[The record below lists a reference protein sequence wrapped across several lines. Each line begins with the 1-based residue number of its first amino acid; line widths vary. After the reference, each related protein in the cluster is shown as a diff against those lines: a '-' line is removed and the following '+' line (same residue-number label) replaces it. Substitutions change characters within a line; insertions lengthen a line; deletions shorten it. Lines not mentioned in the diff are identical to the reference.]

1 MGERGPAD
9 APPAASR
16 GPRPSPALLVL
27 LAALLGLLVLALL
40 PRPLDRD
47 EAGALLLA
55 GSLAGEGDRV
65 VGQADRERAA
75 ALRADGAE
83 GADAPRPRHGEIL
96 PGSLLHGL
104 WLVPWTALGGARLA
118 LAAQWA
124 LLAGAALLAGLVMVR
139 RIGRGAGWLPLL
151 LIFGSA
157 TFALALRLWAE
168 PFLFSLVLLAFA
180 LAEWRA
186 APRLDPAASGELP
199 DVYPEELSPEGPQRP
214 ARVGLRWSGVGLLL
228 GAVGSAAPWTLPLLW
243 PAAVRIPAM
252 HRRAGR
258 AALLGGA
265 ALALA
270 ALVAGTAATGDGGLG
285 SLGESALA
293 GVESLVGGLSPAASA
308 WDLVYAVAGRHIGV
322 LFTFAPLLLLLALG
336 GATRD
341 ALPLCGAALLGL
353 VLLALLRPFDL
364 GGSELALGLRTFLP
378 FFAALWMLP
387 ARPARP
393 AELLAAAA
401 LAGAFIWP
409 LWAAPLEPWG
419 EGGTPRWVP
428 RYLAPWTPVETTQVR
443 LPLGARVPFGGGE
456 ALLLPGEALGRGS
469 VARVPTGGWV
479 EVVIGVPDELVG
491 AWIEAGEQAS
501 SELPVRGGELT
512 ELMFRPDGGI
522 AFLVRPKRAWI
533 RHGLPGRAGT
543 WSFYRLGVR
552 FPAPEGREFTI
563 RVRPG

>member
-1 MGERGPAD
+1 MEVAIPHALGRDEVRNRLRSRSHMIADGIPGGMAQVETAWASEDRMTLDISAMGQ
-9 APPAASR
+9 
-16 GPRPSPALLVL
+16 VL
-27 LAALLGLLVLALL
+27 TGLLDMEDVLSYVVY
-40 PRPLDRD
+40 
-47 EAGALLLA
+47 LA
-55 GSLAGEGDRV
+55 
-65 VGQADRERAA
+65 
-75 ALRADGAE
+75 
-83 GADAPRPRHGEIL
+83 
-96 PGSLLHGL
+96 
-104 WLVPWTALGGARLA
+104 
-118 LAAQWA
+118 
-124 LLAGAALLAGLVMVR
+124 
-139 RIGRGAGWLPLL
+139 
-151 LIFGSA
+151 
-157 TFALALRLWAE
+157 
-168 PFLFSLVLLAFA
+168 
-180 LAEWRA
+180 
-186 APRLDPAASGELP
+186 
-199 DVYPEELSPEGPQRP
+199 
-214 ARVGLRWSGVGLLL
+214 
-228 GAVGSAAPWTLPLLW
+228 
-243 PAAVRIPAM
+243 
-252 HRRAGR
+252 
-258 AALLGGA
+258 
-265 ALALA
+265 
-270 ALVAGTAATGDGGLG
+270 
-285 SLGESALA
+285 
-293 GVESLVGGLSPAASA
+293 ESLVGGLSPAASA

-341 ALPLCGAALLGL
+341 ALPLWGATLLGL
-353 VLLALLRPFDL
+353 VLIALLRPFDL

-479 EVVIGVPDELVG
+479 EVVIGVPDDLVG